1 MTVIIEDIL
10 DKRSN
15 EVFVEKA
22 VLVTAGVE
30 PEVEDEVVEAID
42 KDQCSDTMN
51 KHREVLTIH
60 TQEIVT
66 TTRRREKNLLTEN
79 IFHQDSVNNDYRVTI
94 PIIYLSTG
102 LMYSNY
108 FTHVHTCLH

>member
-15 EVFVEKA
+15 EVFAGRA

-42 KDQCSDTMN
+42 KDQCSDTM
-51 KHREVLTIH
+51 KEHREALKLTH
-60 TQEIVT
+60 QTVT
-66 TTRRREKNLLTEN
+66 NTRGREK
-79 IFHQDSVNNDYRVTI
+79 IF
-94 PIIYLSTG
+94 
-102 LMYSNY
+102 
-108 FTHVHTCLH
+108 